1 MATIDDID
9 IQALDAL
16 IERLQQA
23 KAYQL
28 TLEPS
33 DIELLITAL
42 LTLSHLQDKLSDQ
55 DITLHKL
62 RKLAGIVSR
71 SERLKDLLPAKNI
84 NDEKSATDQ
93 DNKEDNS
100 NPTDRKKKP
109 KPKKKSSTPAII
121 PEQIYHPLSLDFSK
135 GMRCPECEI
144 GTLSKYEPSV
154 MLRITGH
161 SPYEVKRHI
170 MERLRCNACGIY
182 FTAPLPDDVKKDGTS
197 NQRYGYSARS
207 LMAINKYY
215 MGQPFYRQATLQ
227 QILGVSITASTLF
240 DQCEHVANAI
250 KPVYECLL
258 LLAAN
263 AVAYEIDDT
272 PYKILKEQ
280 ETQKPNRK
288 TGKLQRRTGTNAS
301 GLIATL
307 AKGQLLILIKT
318 NIGHAGEW
326 IDEILQQ
333 RLSTL
338 PAPLLMSDALSSNN
352 PTVTPVIHSLCN
364 AHARRKFAELIE
376 HFPIGAEWVL
386 KQYAA
391 IWINDTHCT
400 EEALTPAERKIYHQK
415 NSLPVMNA
423 MKERF
428 ETELENESVEENSG
442 LGKAMSYFL
451 NRYPGLTQFCHEDNA
466 RLDNNRMEAELKIPI
481 RNRKNAY
488 FYQTQ
493 IGADISDMLTSVIST
508 CIHANA
514 NPFDYLTWVQQNPI
528 QVKSYPDSCLPWNYQ
543 KNSQKIAA

>member
-1 MATIDDID
+1 MATIEDID

-23 KAYQL
+23 KTYEL
-28 TLEPS
+28 TLKPA

-55 DITLHKL
+55 DITVHKL
-62 RKLAGIVSR
+62 RKLAGIISS
-71 SERLKDLLPAKNI
+71 SERLKDLLPANSI
-84 NDEKSATDQ
+84 DDEKSEADQ
-93 DNKEDNS
+93 KSKEGDDNKTN
-100 NPTDRKKKP
+100 RKKKP
-109 KPKKKSSTPAII
+109 KPKKKPFTPVI
-121 PEQIYHPLSLDFSK
+121 PEQIYHPLSSDFSK

-144 GTLSKYEPSV
+144 GTLSKYEPAV

-170 MERLRCNACGIY
+170 MERLRCNACGVY
-182 FTAPLPDDVKKDGTS
+182 FTAPLSDEVKKDGTV

-250 KPVYECLL
+250 KPVYDSLL

-272 PYKILKEQ
+272 PYKILKER
-280 ETQKPNRK
+280 EAQKPNRK

-307 AKGQLLILIKT
+307 AEGQLLILIKT
-318 NIGHAGEW
+318 DIGHAGEW
-326 IDEILQQ
+326 IDEILKQ
-333 RLSTL
+333 RSSKL
-338 PAPLLMSDALSSNN
+338 PPPLLMSDALSSNN

-391 IWINDTHCT
+391 IWINETHCT
-400 EEALTPAERKIYHQK
+400 DEKLTPAERQSYHQK
-415 NSLPVMNA
+415 NSLPVMNT
-423 MKERF
+423 MKKRF

-442 LGKAMSYFL
+442 LGKAMCYFL
-451 NRYPGLTQFCHEDNA
+451 NRYTGLIQFCHKDNA

-493 IGADISDMLTSVIST
+493 VGADISDILTSVIST
-508 CIHANA
+508 CIHANV
-514 NPFDYLTWVQQNPI
+514 NPFDYLTWIQQNPI
-528 QVKSYPDSCLPWNYQ
+528 QVKASPDSCFPWNYQ